1 MEKQKRVYDGGM
13 RSNEPTPNPI
23 DIRTNNEMDKQ
34 SFIIGDKF
42 MKEIIKRLV
51 TPGTLDDLKQSLVTA
66 IQYSDSFQILD
77 EQIEEKMYFY
87 KVLNNPE
94 LQEWI
99 DLDNKA

>member
-1 MEKQKRVYDGGM
+1 MEKNRVVGNVRM
-13 RSNEPTPNPI
+13 TNNPI
-23 DIRTNNEMDKQ
+23 DIRTNNEMDAQ

-51 TPGTLDDLKQSLVTA
+51 TPGTFDDLKQNLITG
-66 IQYSDSFQILD
+66 IQYSNSFQILD

-87 KVLNNPE
+87 RVLNNPE

-99 DLDNKA
+99 DADNKNK